1 MDSGSSC
8 DDDWEKLMGRL
19 DGSGSLVDG
28 REMNTVSVNVT
39 FGVVGLLRSFDSWI
53 VRVSCFLLG

>member
-1 MDSGSSC
+1 
-8 DDDWEKLMGRL
+8 MGRL
-19 DGSGSLVDG
+19 DGRGSLVDG

-53 VRVSCFLLG
+53 VRVSCFLLC

>member
-1 MDSGSSC
+1 
-8 DDDWEKLMGRL
+8 MGRL
-19 DGSGSLVDG
+19 DGRGSLVDG

-53 VRVSCFLLG
+53 VRVSCFFVGLSACLMWLFCWV